1 MSHLL
6 RNTLVLLFVLG
17 GPALAGCGALDQ
29 LAVRTDRLE
38 QEIADLHQAQ
48 RRLDSRLDEIQIAL
62 TTLQARLSEEARPGG
77 KPAAAAAPSRP
88 PEAAR
93 RPAPSPRDE
102 KPVVL
107 RLDGRE
113 PKSGEGS
120 LRLEPEVSAPDK
132 GGVVEIGLDA
142 QAIARQFQEGLG
154 LYRGNQLDRAR
165 DALEDFARRFPE
177 HELTPE
183 AIFFGGQARLQ
194 LGDVAAASER
204 FSEVATRYPKS
215 SRAAEA
221 LLMMA
226 RCQERLGQ
234 AERARSTYL
243 QLVDAYPLSVEA
255 SEANQRL
262 SMIR

>member
-6 RNTLVLLFVLG
+6 RNTPVLLFATGCV
-17 GPALAGCGALDQ
+17 ALAGCGALDR

-48 RRLDSRLDEIQIAL
+48 QRLDSRLDEIQIAL
-62 TTLQARLSEEARPGG
+62 TTLQARLSEAGPAARPVATASPAR
-77 KPAAAAAPSRP
+77 PAAASA
-88 PEAAR
+88 
-93 RPAPSPRDE
+93 RPAPAPADE

-107 RLDGRE
+107 KLSGRE

-120 LRLEPEVSAPDK
+120 LRLEPEVSAPDQ
-132 GGVVEIGLDA
+132 GGTVEIGLDA
-142 QAIARQFQEGLG
+142 QAIVAQFQEGLG

-165 DALEDFARRFPE
+165 DALETFARRFPE

-183 AIFFGGQARLQ
+183 AVFFGAQARLQ
-194 LGDVAAASER
+194 LGDTAEATRR
-204 FSEVATRYPKS
+204 FGEVASRFPKS

-221 LLMMA
+221 LLMLA

-243 QLVDAYPLSVEA
+243 QLVDAYPLSAEA
-255 SEANQRL
+255 SEANRRL